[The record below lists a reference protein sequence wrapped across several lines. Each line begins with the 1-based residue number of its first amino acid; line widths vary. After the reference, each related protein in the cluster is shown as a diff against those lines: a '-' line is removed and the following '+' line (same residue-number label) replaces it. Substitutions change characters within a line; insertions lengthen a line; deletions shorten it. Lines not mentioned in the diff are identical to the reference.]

1 MRWRILILIAVF
13 IVLADLAWQL
23 LFKPRIAKNYNVI
36 LISIDTCRAD
46 FIGAYGNSAISTPN
60 LDSLAKDGILFE
72 QFYSSI
78 NTTLP
83 SHASLFTGL
92 YPRNHGVA
100 RNAMRVGAQN
110 QTLAEFLKSQG
121 YSTAAFIGS
130 FALASV
136 FGLNQGFDVYDES
149 FMGDPSKYI
158 GRSLVINMKDGK
170 TLEALEPD
178 TRTGDI
184 TRTAE
189 EVKVSFEKWLSKSK
203 DQKFF
208 AFIHFYDPHFP
219 YLPPEKWYRKHMA
232 AIPERTPLTE
242 QDRINFY
249 PNFKTL
255 VGSIEN
261 FRPAQIETVE
271 FSPVVDAL
279 VNLYASEI
287 EYVDSVIG
295 ELVKDLDRV
304 DLRDH
309 TILIVTSDH
318 GENLIEHSRF
328 NSFFRHGLLTYQTE
342 TKVPFLISSPGL
354 LDAGMRISEPASQL
368 DVFPTLLELLGLKST
383 LRFDGKSLYPVL
395 FGKGKQESPRL
406 IFAEASQPRIR
417 QEDSAD
423 SFWPNNDN
431 SSSVWYGEWKYTRVP
446 WKNFEAIF
454 RVSQDELEENNLI
467 QLVNQKNP
475 ELLKKLQSELSG
487 WQKNARNID
496 TAFELSK
503 EDREKLESLG
513 YVQ

>member
-1 MRWRILILIAVF
+1 MRWRILILMIVLV
-13 IVLADLAWQL
+13 VLADLAWQFF
-23 LFKPRIAKNYNVI
+23 FKHSTAKNYNVI

-46 FIGAYGNSAISTPN
+46 FIGAYGNSAISTPS
-60 LDSLAKDGILFE
+60 LDSLAKQGILFDH
-72 QFYSSI
+72 FYSSI

-83 SHASLFTGL
+83 SHASMVTGL
-92 YPRNHGVA
+92 YPRHHGVA
-100 RNAMRVGAQN
+100 RNAMRLPDQN

-184 TRTAE
+184 TRPAE
-189 EVKVSFEKWLSKSK
+189 DVKASFERWLSKNK
-203 DQKFF
+203 DHKFF
-208 AFIHFYDPHFP
+208 AFVHFYDPHFP
-219 YLPPEKWYRKHMA
+219 YLPPEKWYRKHIT

-249 PNFKTL
+249 PNFKTM

-279 VNLYASEI
+279 VHLYASEI
-287 EYVDSVIG
+287 EYVDSIIG
-295 ELVKDLDRV
+295 ELVKDLDRA

-318 GENLIEHSRF
+318 GENLIEHSKF

-342 TKVPFLISSPGL
+342 TRVPFLISSPGL
-354 LDAGMRISEPASQL
+354 LDGGVRVSEPASQL
-368 DVFPTLLELLGLKST
+368 DIFPTLVELLGLKTS

-395 FGKGKQESPRL
+395 FGKENQESQRL

-417 QEDSAD
+417 QENSED

-431 SSSVWYGEWKYTRVP
+431 SASVWYGEWKYTRVP
-446 WKNFEAIF
+446 WKNYEAIF

-475 ELLKKLQSELSG
+475 KLLKKLQSELSG
-487 WQKNARNID
+487 WQKNAANID
-496 TAFELSK
+496 KGFTLSK

>member
-1 MRWRILILIAVF
+1 MRWRILIPLIAL
-13 IVLADLAWQL
+13 IVVCGLTWQFF
-23 LFKPRIAKNYNVI
+23 FKHRTAKNYNVI

-60 LDSLAKDGILFE
+60 LDSLAKEGILFE
-72 QFYSSI
+72 HFYSSI

-83 SHASLFTGL
+83 SHASLLTGL

-100 RNAMRVGAQN
+100 RNAMRLGTQN
-110 QTLAEFLKSQG
+110 QTIAEFLKSQG

-184 TRTAE
+184 TRPAE
-189 EVKVSFEKWLSKSK
+189 DVKASFEKWLSKNK
-203 DQKFF
+203 DHKFF
-208 AFIHFYDPHFP
+208 AFVHFYDPHFP
-219 YLPPEKWYRKHMA
+219 YLPPEKWYRKHVA

-249 PNFKTL
+249 PNFKTQ

-261 FRPAQIETVE
+261 FSPAQIDTVE

-279 VNLYASEI
+279 VHLYASEI

-295 ELVKDLDRV
+295 QLVMDLERS
-304 DLRDH
+304 DLRDR

-342 TKVPFLISSPGL
+342 TRVPLLISSPGL
-354 LDAGMRISEPASQL
+354 LDAGLRVSEPASQL

-395 FGKGKQESPRL
+395 FGKDKEESPRL

-431 SSSVWYGEWKYTRVP
+431 SASVWFGEWKYTRVP
-446 WKNFEAIF
+446 WKNYEAIF
-454 RVSQDELEENNLI
+454 RISQDELEENNLI
-467 QLVNQKNP
+467 QLMNQKNP
-475 ELLKKLQSELSG
+475 ELLKKLQSELSA
-487 WQKNARNID
+487 WQKNARNVD
-496 TAFELSK
+496 TAFTLSK

>member
-1 MRWRILILIAVF
+1 MF
-13 IVLADLAWQL
+13 IVLADLGWQL
-23 LFKPRIAKNYNVI
+23 FFKQRIAKNYNVI

-60 LDSLAKDGILFE
+60 LDSLAKEGILFE
-72 QFYSSI
+72 HFYSSI

-83 SHASLFTGL
+83 SHASLLTGL

-100 RNAMRVGAQN
+100 RNAMRLGAQN
-110 QTLAEFLKSQG
+110 QTLTEFLKSQG

-184 TRTAE
+184 MRPAE
-189 EVKVSFEKWLSKSK
+189 DVKASFEKWLSKNK
-203 DQKFF
+203 DHKFF
-208 AFIHFYDPHFP
+208 AFVHFYDPHFP

-271 FSPVVDAL
+271 FSPEVDAL
-279 VNLYASEI
+279 VHLYSSEI

-295 ELVKDLDRV
+295 ELVKDLDRA
-304 DLRDH
+304 DLRDQ

-318 GENLIEHSRF
+318 GENLVEHSRF
-328 NSFFRHGLLTYQTE
+328 NSFFRHGLLTFQTE

-354 LDAGMRISEPASQL
+354 LDAGMRVSEPASQL

-395 FGKGKQESPRL
+395 FGKDKQESPRL
-406 IFAEASQPRIR
+406 IFA
-417 QEDSAD
+417 
-423 SFWPNNDN
+423 
-431 SSSVWYGEWKYTRVP
+431 
-446 WKNFEAIF
+446 
-454 RVSQDELEENNLI
+454 
-467 QLVNQKNP
+467 
-475 ELLKKLQSELSG
+475 
-487 WQKNARNID
+487 
-496 TAFELSK
+496 
-503 EDREKLESLG
+503 
-513 YVQ
+513 